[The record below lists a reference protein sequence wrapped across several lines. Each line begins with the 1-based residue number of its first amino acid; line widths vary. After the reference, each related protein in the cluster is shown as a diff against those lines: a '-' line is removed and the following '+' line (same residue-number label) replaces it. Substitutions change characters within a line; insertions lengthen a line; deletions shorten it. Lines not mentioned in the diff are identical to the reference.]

1 MISRDR
7 FGSGLTQDGMQLRIP
22 GLATLCSAF
31 LFLTGAAQTAQ
42 TVDYPNSRLRALE
55 VDEGARPLVLLHG
68 FASSPQEWLPFVAT
82 IRRPPATHLVFPEGP
97 DVQADGRGRG
107 WWPLDLASHR
117 DGTGLPD
124 LSRTR
129 PAGLAAAAARVETLL
144 EEITTRVGGRPG
156 DVVLGGFSQGAMVSA
171 EIAFRSD
178 TPLKALI
185 LLAPTVIDEPSWR
198 DGIPLRRG
206 LPVFIAHGRQDEV
219 LPFSAS
225 ARLAETLRTAGLT
238 VTWVPFDGAHD
249 IPRPIVD
256 ALSEFLAGVDR

>member
-1 MISRDR
+1 MR
-7 FGSGLTQDGMQLRIP
+7 FGSP
-22 GLATLCSAF
+22 GIATLCSAF
-31 LFLTGAAQTAQ
+31 MVLGAPAQAPKS
-42 TVDYPNSRLRALE
+42 VDYPNSRLRAVE
-55 VDEGARPLVLLHG
+55 VDDGARPIVLLHG
-68 FASSPQEWLPFVAT
+68 FASSPQDWLPFVAT
-82 IRRPPATHLVFPEGP
+82 IRRLPGSLLVFPEGP
-97 DVQADGRGRG
+97 DAQARGRGRG

-117 DGTGLPD
+117 DATGLPD

-129 PAGLAAAAARVETLL
+129 PAGLASAAARVETLL
-144 EEITTRVGGRPG
+144 AEITTRVGNLPR

-178 TPLKALI
+178 TPLKALV
-185 LLAPTVIDEPSWR
+185 LLSPTVIDEPSWR

-225 ARLAETLRTAGLT
+225 ARLAETMRTAGLR

-249 IPRPIVD
+249 IPRSVVD
-256 ALSEFLAGVDR
+256 ALSEFLTRLDP

>member
-1 MISRDR
+1 MP
-7 FGSGLTQDGMQLRIP
+7 LP
-22 GLATLCSAF
+22 GIVPLCAVF
-31 LFLTGAAQTAQ
+31 LLVAAAGQTPQ
-42 TVDYPNSRLRALE
+42 TIEYPKSHLRAVE
-55 VDEGARPLVLLHG
+55 VDEGDRPLVLLHG

-97 DVQADGRGRG
+97 DVQANGRGRG

-117 DGTGLPD
+117 DSLGLPD

-129 PAGLAAAAARVETLL
+129 PAGLATAAARVETLL
-144 EEITTRVGGRPG
+144 GEITTRIGGRPG

-185 LLAPTVIDEPSWR
+185 LLSPTVIDEPSWR
-198 DGIPLRRG
+198 DGIPIRRG

-225 ARLAETLRTAGLT
+225 ARLAETLRTAGLH
-238 VTWVPFDGAHD
+238 VTWFPFDGAHD
-249 IPRPIVD
+249 IPRSVVD
-256 ALSEFLAGVDR
+256 ALSEFLASISR